1 MDKEHIETLIRKD
14 ITALGCDIWGLELI
28 GTTRNPRLRVFIDN
42 KEGITIEDC
51 EKVSKHISKLL
62 EINQLSDFSLEVSSP
77 GLERKFFKKDQYVR
91 YLGSNIKIRY
101 KGEEE
106 RYITTNG
113 VLNKVT
119 EEGLFIESIK
129 EDLFIGF
136 NNIEKANLLFTEVR
150 DAK

>member
-1 MDKEHIETLIRKD
+1 MDINIICLCKNWQKRPF
-14 ITALGCDIWGLELI
+14 LGSIFLGY
-28 GTTRNPRLRVFIDN
+28 
-42 KEGITIEDC
+42 TIFY
-51 EKVSKHISKLL
+51 KNH
-62 EINQLSDFSLEVSSP
+62 
-77 GLERKFFKKDQYVR
+77 FFKKDQYVR

-106 RYITTNG
+106 RYVTTNG
-113 VLNKVT
+113 ILNKVT

-129 EDLFIGF
+129 EDLFICF